1 MAWDIPFT
9 ATSGDTLTAA
19 VFNAEVRNNLL
30 ETEVAKAFESGRM
43 IISSATNTVAERRV
57 YRDSQLQ
64 VGDRTSSS
72 YGDLDAYVCTDAR
85 VISQNF
91 GPAVTLTTGTTAVAW
106 YSARMGNASADA
118 VTAYSVAV
126 EDDDGT
132 EYVAASDQWAG
143 LQDGLGAA
151 ATGLNQ
157 EAKYGVCHRFTGL
170 TAGTNSFIMKYH
182 SNGSTAGSFSNREL
196 FVMAL

>member
-1 MAWDIPFT
+1 MAWDTPFT
-9 ATSGDTLTAA
+9 ATSGATLTAA

-43 IISSATNTVAERRV
+43 IISAGTNSVAERRI
-57 YRDSQLQ
+57 YRDSQLTL
-64 VGDRTSSS
+64 GTRTSSS
-72 YGDLDAYVCTDAR
+72 YGHLDAYSCTDGAI
-85 VISQNF
+85 VSQNY
-91 GPAVTLTTGTTAVAW
+91 GPSVTITTGTTAVAW
-106 YSARMGNASADA
+106 YSARMGHPTANS
-118 VTAYSVAV
+118 VSAYSVAV

-132 EYVAASDQWAG
+132 EYVSASDQWAG

-170 TAGTNSFIMKYH
+170 TAGTNTFIMKYH
-182 SNGSTAGSFSNREL
+182 SDGVSASSFSNREL